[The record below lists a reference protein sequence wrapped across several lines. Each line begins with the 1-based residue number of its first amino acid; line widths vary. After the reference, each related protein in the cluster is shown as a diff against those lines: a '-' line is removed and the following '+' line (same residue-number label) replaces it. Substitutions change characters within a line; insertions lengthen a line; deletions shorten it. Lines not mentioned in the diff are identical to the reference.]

1 MIFKSFPRKIHKVAE
16 SGQKTKKQGSERTA
30 SRLAFLF
37 SIQTAVRYLS
47 VAELCVVD
55 LDTRAHRGCDYAALD
70 VLTF

>member
-16 SGQKTKKQGSERTA
+16 SGQKQKQGSERTA

-37 SIQTAVRYLS
+37 LIQTAVRYLS